1 MNQFL
6 PRPAIAPAAVWAFP
20 APRRDRLSNGIELL
34 TFELPGQHVVSAHL
48 VRSG

>member
-20 APRRDRLSNGIELL
+20 APQAGPAQQR
-34 TFELPGQHVVSAHL
+34 H
-48 VRSG
+48 